1 LVGLGQTG
9 QQALSGA
16 GQAALGSAG
25 QLAGAQ
31 GNLGSIQGQ
40 IGQQQLQSR
49 QGFGGFMQGLGGQA
63 QQAGLAGIN
72 ALSGFGQQQQQLA
85 QQQLDAQRQN
95 LLTAQQAPMAQYQ
108 SLLPFIQAVPQG
120 TQQTQTTYAPQPS
133 ALQAGLATG
142 LGAFGAIGNFMNPY
156 GRG

>member
-1 LVGLGQTG
+1 LGQTG

-31 GNLGSIQGQ
+31 GQLGSIQGQ
-40 IGQQQLQSR
+40 IGQQQLQAR
-49 QGFGGFMQGLGGQA
+49 QGLGGFMQGLGGQA
-63 QQAGLAGIN
+63 QQAGLAGMN
-72 ALSGFGQQQQQLA
+72 ALAGYGGQQQQLN

-120 TQQTQTTYAPQPS
+120 TQQTQTVYGRKPS
-133 ALQAGLATG
+133 PLQAGLATG

-156 GRG
+156 GRGQ